1 LKILNFGYNFFIVAN
16 GFIRN
21 IARRKQMQTIRKILS
36 EKGNDV
42 WSTSSDMTVYD
53 ALQLMADK
61 DVGALPV
68 VDHGKLVGI
77 FSERDYA
84 RKIILLGKTSRK
96 TYVREIMTPHVVFA
110 TPDMTNE
117 QGLTLMTAKH
127 IRHLPVMEADN
138 IVGMISIGDLVRSII
153 SEQKEM
159 INQLEQYILHYTSI
173 T

>member
-1 LKILNFGYNFFIVAN
+1 
-16 GFIRN
+16 
-21 IARRKQMQTIRKILS
+21 MQTIRKILS
-36 EKGNDV
+36 EKGKDI
-42 WSTSSDMTVYD
+42 WSTSPGSTVFE
-53 ALQLMADK
+53 ALQVMADK

-68 VDHGKLVGI
+68 VEHGKLVGI

-84 RKIILLGKTSRK
+84 RKVILLGKTSRRTLVK
-96 TYVREIMTPHVVFA
+96 EIMTPHVIYA

-127 IRHLPVMEADN
+127 IRHLPVMEGEEM
-138 IVGMISIGDLVRSII
+138 VGMVSIGDLVRSII

-159 INQLEQYILHYTSI
+159 IVQLEQYILHYTSI

>member
-1 LKILNFGYNFFIVAN
+1 
-16 GFIRN
+16 
-21 IARRKQMQTIRKILS
+21 MQTIRKILS
-36 EKGNDV
+36 EKGKDV
-42 WSTSSDMTVYD
+42 WSTTPGSTVFE

-68 VDHGKLVGI
+68 LDHDKLVGI

-84 RKIILLGKTSRK
+84 RKIILLGKSSKLTR
-96 TYVREIMTPHVVFA
+96 VREIMTPHVVYA

-117 QGLTLMTAKH
+117 QCLAVMSSRR
-127 IRHLPVMEADN
+127 IRHLPVMEEDTM
-138 IVGMISIGDLVRSII
+138 IGMVSIGDLVSSIM

-159 INQLEQYILHYTSI
+159 ITQLEQYILHYTSI

>member
-1 LKILNFGYNFFIVAN
+1 
-16 GFIRN
+16 
-21 IARRKQMQTIRKILS
+21 MQTIRRILR
-36 EKGNDV
+36 EKGTEI
-42 WSTSSDMTVYD
+42 WSTRPDATVYD
-53 ALQLMADK
+53 ALQIMADK

-68 VDHGKLVGI
+68 LQDDKLVGI

-84 RKIILLGKTSRK
+84 RKVILLGKSSKKTSVK
-96 TYVREIMTPHVVFA
+96 EIMTPHVIYA

-117 QGLTLMTAKH
+117 QGLAIMSAKR
-127 IRHLPVMEADN
+127 IRHLPVMEDDML
-138 IVGMISIGDLVRSII
+138 IGMISIGDLVRSIM

>member
-1 LKILNFGYNFFIVAN
+1 
-16 GFIRN
+16 
-21 IARRKQMQTIRKILS
+21 MQTIRKILS

-42 WSTSSDMTVYD
+42 WSTSPGATVYE

-68 VDHGKLVGI
+68 LDHGKLVGI

-84 RKIILLGKTSRK
+84 RKVILLGKTSKK
-96 TYVREIMTPHVVFA
+96 TFVREIMTPHVVYA

-127 IRHLPVMEADN
+127 IRHLPVVEGEEMT
-138 IVGMISIGDLVRSII
+138 GMVSIGDLVRSII

-159 INQLEQYILHYTSI
+159 ITQLEQYILHYTSI

>member
-1 LKILNFGYNFFIVAN
+1 
-16 GFIRN
+16 
-21 IARRKQMQTIRKILS
+21 MQTIRKILS
-36 EKGNDV
+36 EKGSEI
-42 WSTSSDMTVYD
+42 WSTSPGATVYD
-53 ALQLMADK
+53 ALQIMADK

-68 VDHGKLVGI
+68 LDHEKLVGI

-84 RKIILLGKTSRK
+84 RKVILLGKSSKK
-96 TYVREIMTPHVVFA
+96 TLVKEIMTPHVIYS

-127 IRHLPVMEADN
+127 IRHLPVIERDALT
-138 IVGMISIGDLVRSII
+138 GMISIGDLVRSII

-159 INQLEQYILHYTSI
+159 ITQLEQYILHYTSI

>member
-1 LKILNFGYNFFIVAN
+1 
-16 GFIRN
+16 
-21 IARRKQMQTIRKILS
+21 MQTIRKILS
-36 EKGNDV
+36 EKGSDV
-42 WSTSSDMTVYD
+42 WGTSPGATVYE

-68 VDHGKLVGI
+68 LENGKLVGI

-84 RKIILLGKTSRK
+84 RKVILLGKTSKK
-96 TYVREIMTPHVVFA
+96 TFVREIMTPHVVYA

-127 IRHLPVMEADN
+127 IRHLPVVEGEAMT
-138 IVGMISIGDLVRSII
+138 GMVSIGDLVRSII

-159 INQLEQYILHYTSI
+159 ITQLEQYILHYTSI

>member
-1 LKILNFGYNFFIVAN
+1 
-16 GFIRN
+16 
-21 IARRKQMQTIRKILS
+21 MQTIRKILS
-36 EKGNDV
+36 EKGNEV
-42 WSTSSDMTVYD
+42 WNTKPSATVYE

-68 VDHGKLVGI
+68 VDRDKLVGI

-84 RKIILLGKTSRK
+84 RKVILLGKTSRK
-96 TYVREIMTPHVVFA
+96 TLVKEIMTPHVIFA

-117 QGLTLMTAKH
+117 QGLAIMSARR
-127 IRHLPVMEADN
+127 IRHLPVMEGETL
-138 IVGMISIGDLVRSII
+138 IGMISIGDLVRSIM

-159 INQLEQYILHYTSI
+159 ITQLEQYILHYTSI

>member
-1 LKILNFGYNFFIVAN
+1 
-16 GFIRN
+16 
-21 IARRKQMQTIRKILS
+21 MQTIRKILS
-36 EKGNDV
+36 EKGSDI
-42 WSTSSDMTVYD
+42 WSTTPGSTVYD

-68 VDHGKLVGI
+68 MDDGKLVGI

-84 RKIILLGKTSRK
+84 RKVILLGKSSKK
-96 TYVREIMTPHVVFA
+96 TFVKEIMTPHVVYA
-110 TPDMTNE
+110 TLDMTNE
-117 QGLTLMTAKH
+117 QCLAVMSSKR
-127 IRHLPVMEADN
+127 IRHLPVMDGEEM
-138 IVGMISIGDLVRSII
+138 VGMVSIGDLVRSIM

>member
-1 LKILNFGYNFFIVAN
+1 
-16 GFIRN
+16 
-21 IARRKQMQTIRKILS
+21 MQTIRKILS
-36 EKGNDV
+36 EKGSDV
-42 WSTSSDMTVYD
+42 WSTSPGATVYE
-53 ALQLMADK
+53 ALQIMADK

-68 VDHGKLVGI
+68 MEHGKLVGI

-84 RKIILLGKTSRK
+84 RKVILLGKTSKK
-96 TYVREIMTPHVVFA
+96 TFVREIMTPHVVYA

-127 IRHLPVMEADN
+127 IRHLPVVEEEEMS
-138 IVGMISIGDLVRSII
+138 GMVSIGDLVRSII

-159 INQLEQYILHYTSI
+159 ITQLEQYILHYTSI

>member
-1 LKILNFGYNFFIVAN
+1 
-16 GFIRN
+16 
-21 IARRKQMQTIRKILS
+21 MQTIRKILS
-36 EKGNDV
+36 EKGSDV
-42 WSTSSDMTVYD
+42 WSTSPGATVYE

-68 VDHGKLVGI
+68 LDHEKLVGI

-84 RKIILLGKTSRK
+84 RKVILLGKTSRK
-96 TYVREIMTPHVVFA
+96 TFVREIMTPHVVYA

-127 IRHLPVMEADN
+127 IRHLPVVEEDEMT
-138 IVGMISIGDLVRSII
+138 GMVSIGDLVRSII

-159 INQLEQYILHYTSI
+159 ITQLEQYILHYTSI

>member
-1 LKILNFGYNFFIVAN
+1 
-16 GFIRN
+16 
-21 IARRKQMQTIRKILS
+21 MQTIRKILS
-36 EKGNDV
+36 EKGTEV
-42 WSTSSDMTVYD
+42 WSTSPGMTVYD
-53 ALQLMADK
+53 ALQSMAEK

-68 VDHGKLVGI
+68 MDQGKLVGI

-84 RKIILLGKTSRK
+84 RKVILLGKTSKK
-96 TYVREIMTPHVVFA
+96 TFVREIMTPHVVYA

-127 IRHLPVMEADN
+127 IRHLPVMEGEEM
-138 IVGMISIGDLVRSII
+138 VGMISIGDLVRSII

>member
-1 LKILNFGYNFFIVAN
+1 
-16 GFIRN
+16 
-21 IARRKQMQTIRKILS
+21 MQTIRKILS
-36 EKGNDV
+36 EKGSDI
-42 WSTSSDMTVYD
+42 WSTAPSSTVYE

-68 VDHGKLVGI
+68 VEKGKLVGI

-84 RKIILLGKTSRK
+84 RKVILLGKSSKK
-96 TYVREIMTPHVVFA
+96 TLVREIMTPHVFYA
-110 TPDMTNE
+110 TPDMTND
-117 QGLTLMTAKH
+117 QGLALMSAKR
-127 IRHLPVMEADN
+127 IRHLPVMEEN
-138 IVGMISIGDLVRSII
+138 EMVGMVSIGDLVRSII